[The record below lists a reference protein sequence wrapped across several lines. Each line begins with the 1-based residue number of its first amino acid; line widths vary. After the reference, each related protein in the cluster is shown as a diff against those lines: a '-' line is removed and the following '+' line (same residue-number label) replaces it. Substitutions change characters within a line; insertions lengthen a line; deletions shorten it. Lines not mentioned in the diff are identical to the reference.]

1 MSSKAENTSLTVVT
15 VTFNSVNTLEACLRS
30 VCNQTEKKF
39 VHLVI
44 DGGSSDD
51 SVSLLSE
58 KGYVELDPRAKVA
71 EAGRYFVS
79 EIDRGVYDAMNTGL
93 SLTDTSHVIFLN
105 SDDYFVDCHVVRRI
119 IQNLVSYELQLHGIC
134 YRENGRDRVFR
145 PVSITAED
153 VIFDKSL
160 RRAPHP
166 CIVFPVTELRYDLR
180 HQLAS
185 DYEYVIESLLK
196 FGPPKVFDECATVMV
211 RSTSQLSVR
220 HRNIMLSESNKIA
233 KSYNLVGNLKVRFN
247 LLLWG
252 VKNIVPVMTKKLGI
266 V

>member
-1 MSSKAENTSLTVVT
+1 MPIKTENATLTVVT

-30 VCNQTEKKF
+30 VWNQTEKNF
-39 VHLVI
+39 IHLVI

-51 SVSLLSE
+51 SVSLLS
-58 KGYVELDPRAKVA
+58 KMGYEELDHRAKV
-71 EAGRYFVS
+71 EKVGRYFVS
-79 EIDRGVYDAMNTGL
+79 ENDRGVYDAMNTGL
-93 SLTDTSHVIFLN
+93 NLTNTSHVIFLN
-105 SDDYFVDCHVVRRI
+105 SDDFFVDCHVVRRI
-119 IQNLVSYELQLHGIC
+119 TRNLLSDELQLHGIC
-134 YRENGRDRVFR
+134 YRESGRDRVFR

-180 HQLAS
+180 YQLAS

-220 HRNIMLSESNKIA
+220 HRDIMLSESSKIA
-233 KSYNLVGNLKVRFN
+233 RSYKLVGNFKVRFN

-252 VKNIVPVMTKKLGI
+252 AKNIVPIMMKRLGF